1 MLKRVFRWSHIY
13 LTIISLVL
21 MWTLGQVVRNLSF
34 FNPVSRA
41 VKNFALSDIYY
52 QMMDD
57 AGYSNPSDI
66 ITIID
71 ATSLYDRSKIGDM
84 MLQVSSLE
92 PAVVGVDCI
101 YEGFRG
107 DTIGTNRLAEGLFSL
122 PNPVVAY
129 KLTNYDQ
136 LVGEFTTQRH
146 SFFAPMDG
154 IGEGYSNITYDAGGI
169 TVRNLLTQR
178 VINGDTLYSLPY
190 MIGCAYSEDVKNM
203 ASLRQY
209 MIDYTP
215 TDFPVVHCDSIMEH
229 ADLIRGRIVII
240 GATHD
245 DADMHSSPYGRIP
258 GTVIQAYILQ
268 TLLEHEPVK
277 EVPAVWTMLISLF
290 FIWLTDVMQ
299 TELSYY
305 GDKKKHPIKRLMLT
319 SAFTKNIINFI
330 WINIL
335 VYLNF
340 LVFNLSDIYFNPS
353 TMLWCIA
360 LLVEARLFYN
370 SAHTALMMPKV
381 KKEKNKTDK

>member
-1 MLKRVFRWSHIY
+1 MLKRIFHRNHIY
-13 LTIISLVL
+13 LTIISIVL
-21 MWTLGQVVRNLSF
+21 MWTFGQLVKNISF

-41 VKNFALSDIYY
+41 VKNFSLSDIYY
-52 QMMDD
+52 QMMKD
-57 AGYSNPSDI
+57 AGYSQPSDI

-122 PNPVVAY
+122 PKPVVAF

-136 LVGEFTTQRH
+136 EIGEFTQQRH

-154 IGEGYSNITYDAGGI
+154 IGEGYSNVSYDAGGI
-169 TVRNLLTQR
+169 TVRSLVTKR
-178 VINGDTLYSLPY
+178 VVNGDTLLSLPY
-190 MIGCAYSEDVKNM
+190 QIGSAYTDDVKDM
-203 ASLRQY
+203 ASTRPF

-215 TDFPVVHCDSIMEH
+215 TDFPVVHCDSILQN
-229 ADLIRGRIVII
+229 ADKIRGRIVII

-277 EVPAVWTMLISLF
+277 EVPVAWTVIISLF

-299 TELSYY
+299 TEISYF
-305 GDKKKHPIKRLMLT
+305 GSKQKRPFVKLMLT

-335 VYLNF
+335 VYINF
-340 LVFNLSDIYFNPS
+340 LVFNLYSIYFNPS

-370 SAHTALMMPKV
+370 SARATLMVRKV
-381 KKEKNKTDK
+381 NKEKKKCCC